1 MKEVAKK
8 YDLLKDEVITVDNV
22 ERRGIAI
29 ALRALKLVLSHS
41 YNRRLDKLYFGLVKD
56 MENINNPDHIFSDG
70 YDLAQEASC
79 FLCTYM
85 GKSIYDKCAYDV
97 KGRPTTI
104 LKACFSR
111 INQVLMSERKDSF
124 VLASPECPEV
134 INLSVDFEDTIE
146 KDEDYTA
153 VNEIIQR
160 MKLTPLQSETLEY
173 LMNGMPLQHIA
184 EIYNVMVSSIWFR
197 KEAIQ
202 KKYCKYIVNS
212 L

>member
-1 MKEVAKK
+1 MKEVAKE
-8 YDLLKDEVITVDNV
+8 YGLLKDEVITADNV

-29 ALRALKLVLSHS
+29 ALKALKTVLSHS

-56 MENINNPDHIFSDG
+56 VENINNPDYIFSDG

-79 FLCTYM
+79 FLCAYL
-85 GKSIYDKCAYDV
+85 GRSIYDKCAYDV

-111 INQVLMSERKDSF
+111 INQMVMNERKDSF

-134 INLSVDFEDTIE
+134 INLSVDFENTIE
-146 KDEDYTA
+146 KDEDYTT
-153 VNEIIQR
+153 VNVIIQR
-160 MKLTPLQSETLEY
+160 MKLTPLQNETIEY

-184 EIYNVMVSSIWFR
+184 ELYNVMVSSIWFR
-197 KEAIQ
+197 REAIQ
-202 KKYCKYIVNS
+202 KKYCKYIVNA
-212 L
+212 

>member
-1 MKEVAKK
+1 MKEVAKE

-22 ERRGIAI
+22 EHRGIAI
-29 ALRALKLVLSHS
+29 ALKALKTVLSHS

-56 MENINNPDHIFSDG
+56 VENINNPDHIFSDG

-79 FLCTYM
+79 FLYAYT

-111 INQVLMSERKDSF
+111 INQIVINERKDSF

-134 INLSVDFEDTIE
+134 INLSIDFEDAIE
-146 KDEDYTA
+146 KDEDCAA
-153 VNEIIQR
+153 VNVIIQR
-160 MKLTPLQSETLEY
+160 MKLTPLQSETIEY

-197 KEAIQ
+197 REAIQ
-202 KKYCKYIVNS
+202 KKYYKYIMNT
-212 L
+212 